1 MLPSCL
7 VKPVL
12 LITVEALQQP
22 HRKQSAY
29 IVCSVLPEQSRLLM
43 LYALL

>member
-22 HRKQSAY
+22 PHKQSAD
-29 IVCSVLPEQSRLLM
+29 IMCSLLPEQSRLLM
-43 LYALL
+43 LYVLL